1 MGLLTSVK
9 ENRFVNK
16 LNWSVL
22 SCHDKALAIAAES
35 LIPNASLYF
44 LLFKFAG
51 RNNLLSDRNM
61 GIGNDSYYKYIENES
76 GLVFERCYINGS
88 LLFDELKHLADIKA
102 TVVFLVNTKYQ
113 KGARLEGKKD
123 HPHFMV
129 YKGYSEQGYHF
140 IDEDWSKEYWR
151 IKSTDTDVCYVE
163 RVIGFDELEAL
174 ACGISS
180 CNVFPVDQSKKEK
193 AGSPH
198 FIYYKLVN
206 SACKPC
212 HLDSIQERFIET
224 LSQYLETREEH
235 YAYIISEMEKFK
247 QKLGERRAE
256 TIKEVN
262 SRLSVDEQ
270 EKDTEAMRAQEAAAR
285 KDQIFAIRSRFIYP
299 YESELIGAHA
309 DFLQTISRL
318 VELRTNSFPEKEG
331 WLIGAKGLLEQY
343 EMIKLQISR
352 GVILVDASIVDR
364 AMELFENVYKKEC
377 AHYRSL
383 LASEWRLEEYQE

>member
-1 MGLLTSVK
+1 MGLLLNVK
-9 ENRFVNK
+9 ENKFVNR

-35 LIPNASLYF
+35 LIENASLYF

-51 RNNLLSDRNM
+51 RDNLISDRNM
-61 GIGNDSYYKYIENES
+61 GIGSDGYYKYIEDES
-76 GLVFERCYINGS
+76 GLTFERCYINGS
-88 LLFDELKHLADIKA
+88 LLFNELKRLADTKA

-113 KGARLEGKKD
+113 KGARLAGKKD

-163 RVIGFDELEAL
+163 RIIGFDELEAL

-180 CNVFPVDQSKKEK
+180 CNVFPLDQSKKEK

-198 FIYYKLVN
+198 FVYYKLVN
-206 SACKPC
+206 SVCKPC
-212 HLDSIQERFIET
+212 RLDRIQARFIET
-224 LSQYLETREEH
+224 FSQYLESEKEH

-247 QKLGERRAE
+247 EKLGERRAE

-262 SRLSVDEQ
+262 SRLSFDEQ
-270 EKDTEAMRAQEAAAR
+270 EKDIEAMRAQEAAAR

-318 VELRTNSFPEKEG
+318 VELRTNLFCEKDV
-331 WLIGAKGLLEQY
+331 WLKGTKELLEQY

-364 AMELFENVYKKEC
+364 AMELFENIYKKEC
-377 AHYRSL
+377 AHYRL
-383 LASEWRLEEYQE
+383 LFASEWRLEEYQE